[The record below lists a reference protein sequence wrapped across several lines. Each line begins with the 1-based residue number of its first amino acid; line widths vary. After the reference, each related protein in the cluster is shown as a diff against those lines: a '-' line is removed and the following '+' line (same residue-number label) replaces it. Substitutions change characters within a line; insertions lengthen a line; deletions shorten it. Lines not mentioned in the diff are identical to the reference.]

1 MSLTL
6 SLASA
11 IMLAVASVGS
21 VGTLTAI
28 AEQADKTERRKK
40 GENVPIQLQCVDT
53 VFVDGELLVET
64 LKAHG
69 SCVSNIQVVSENEIL
84 VDTEVG
90 QLRYIRSSVTENF
103 KLEFG
108 LITDQQKFID
118 QLKSFEKEYGK
129 NVQDYTYNH
138 IKENLTEDMK
148 IESEEVLDDDS
159 LMLTTD
165 I

>member
-6 SLASA
+6 TLASA
-11 IMLAVASVGS
+11 VMLAVASIGS
-21 VGTLTAI
+21 VGTLTVI
-28 AEQADKTERRKK
+28 AEQAEKTDRRKN
-40 GENVPIQLQCVDT
+40 GENVPLQLQCVDT

-69 SCVSNIQVVSENEIL
+69 SCVSNIQIVSENEIL

-90 QLRYIRSSVTENF
+90 KLRYIRSNVTENF

-108 LITDQQKFID
+108 MITDQEKFIE
-118 QLKSFEKEYGK
+118 QLKSFEKEYGR
-129 NVQDYTYNH
+129 NVQTYTYNH

-148 IESEEVLDDDS
+148 VESEEVLDDDS
-159 LMLTTD
+159 LMLTID

>member
-1 MSLTL
+1 MSITL

-11 IMLAVASVGS
+11 VLLAVASVGS

-28 AEQADKTERRKK
+28 AEQADKSAKRDM
-40 GENVPIQLQCVDT
+40 GENIPITMKSVDT
-53 VFVDGELLVET
+53 VFVDADLLVET

-69 SCVSNIQVVSENEIL
+69 SCVSNIQIVSQNEIL

-90 QLRYIRSSVTENF
+90 RLRYIRSNVAENF

-108 LITDQQKFID
+108 MITDREKFIA
-118 QLKSFEKEYGK
+118 QLRSFEKEYGR
-129 NVQDYTYNH
+129 NVQTYTYNH

-159 LMLTTD
+159 LMITID
-165 I
+165 M